1 MKLSMEEVSYK
12 FGENLREIRLEKN
25 ITQEEVAKKLKVGTS
40 TNANWEQGRREP
52 SLYYLI
58 LLAEFFEV
66 DMNTLFDLL

>member
-40 TNANWEQGRREP
+40 TYANWEQGRREP
-52 SLYYLI
+52 S
-58 LLAEFFEV
+58 
-66 DMNTLFDLL
+66 